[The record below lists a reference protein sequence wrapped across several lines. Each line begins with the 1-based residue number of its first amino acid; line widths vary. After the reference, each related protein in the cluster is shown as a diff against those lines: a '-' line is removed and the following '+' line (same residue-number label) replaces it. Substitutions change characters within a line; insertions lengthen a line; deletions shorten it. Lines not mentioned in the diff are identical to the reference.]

1 MLDGIEIEVRGVP
14 AAVVCTEPF
23 IATGR
28 AMARARGKAEYPFA
42 VVPHPIGSASDD
54 EMRARAEAALPQ
66 VVELL
71 TCHAVGVERDGSIAR

>member
-28 AMARARGKAEYPFA
+28 AMARARGKADYPFA
-42 VVPHPIGSASDD
+42 IVPHPIGSASDT

-66 VVELL
+66 VVQLL
-71 TCHAVGVERDGSIAR
+71 TGPGVEAMGSTHGRT

>member
-1 MLDGIEIEVRGVP
+1 MLDGIEVEVRGVP

-42 VVPHPIGSASDD
+42 VIPHPIGSASDE
-54 EMRARAEAALPQ
+54 EMRSRAEAALPQ

-71 TCHAVGVERDGSIAR
+71 TGRGLGAEWDGRIAR

>member
-42 VVPHPIGSASDD
+42 VIPHPIGSASEE
-54 EMRARAEAALPQ
+54 EMRSRAEAALPQ

-71 TCHAVGVERDGSIAR
+71 TGRVLDGDGDGRIAR